1 MAKTLTIRHRDSLR
15 QFQPVANLPP
25 VLSAGQPLEIYRER
39 SPWSMWGPV
48 LVLSVIVA
56 VAAVALFH
64 LAMTGWVSLAE
75 LDLARSEIE
84 LEHARLMAEAESYSQ
99 GEVVGYVVAALLG
112 AMVVPGIA
120 ITCARR

>member
-1 MAKTLTIRHRDSLR
+1 MADLTKQGHYRTPAHIV
-15 QFQPVANLPP
+15 QPARAISYPQ
-25 VLSAGQPLEIYRER
+25 GQPLEVYRTPN
-39 SPWSMWGPV
+39 PWSMWGPV
-48 LVLSVIVA
+48 LVISLIVS
-56 VAAVALFH
+56 VAAVAIFH

-75 LDLARSEIE
+75 IGLARSEIE

>member
-1 MAKTLTIRHRDSLR
+1 MARTLTIRQRDSLR
-15 QFQPVANLPP
+15 QFQPVNSPPP

-48 LVLSVIVA
+48 LVLAVIASIAFV
-56 VAAVALFH
+56 VVFH

-75 LDLARSEIE
+75 IDLAQSELE
-84 LEHARLMAEAESYSQ
+84 LEHARLMAAADSYSQ

-112 AMVVPGIA
+112 AGIA